1 MSAQVVPVQIIAEA
15 GVNHDGDLDK
25 ALALVDVAADAGA
38 DIVKFQTFRADQVI
52 APDAPKAAYQ
62 VTNTGAVESQLE
74 MVRRLELSEAD
85 HDAIIA
91 HCARRGIRFLS
102 TPFDMDSIHLLV
114 RKGVRLGK
122 VPSGEV
128 TNKPYLQAMARA
140 FPQLVVSTG
149 MCTLDEVRAAVAV
162 MLEVGADRPA
172 MTLLHCNTEYP
183 TPMCDVNLRAM
194 RTLAETF
201 HMPVGYSDHTRGI
214 EVPIAAVAMG
224 ATVIEK
230 HFTLDRTAPGPDHAA
245 SLEPDELKAMVR
257 AIRHIEQA
265 LGDGVKAPSA
275 SEMPNRVIARRS
287 IHLRTALL
295 QGTVLTAD
303 HLTMM
308 RPGDGIAPM
317 DVDRVVGRTLRRS
330 LPAGAR
336 LAWTDLE

>member
-1 MSAQVVPVQIIAEA
+1 
-15 GVNHDGDLDK
+15 
-25 ALALVDVAADAGA
+25 
-38 DIVKFQTFRADQVI
+38 
-52 APDAPKAAYQ
+52 
-62 VTNTGAVESQLE
+62 
-74 MVRRLELSEAD
+74 
-85 HDAIIA
+85 

-275 SEMPNRVIARRS
+275 SEMPNR
-287 IHLRTALL
+287 
-295 QGTVLTAD
+295 
-303 HLTMM
+303 
-308 RPGDGIAPM
+308 
-317 DVDRVVGRTLRRS
+317 
-330 LPAGAR
+330 
-336 LAWTDLE
+336 